1 MSSSSKVKARLATLV
16 VLSLVAGCDSGA
28 KRVDDVSRGSGDT
41 QSGSGAQLTP
51 LLRPNQAIMITPTP
65 LTPSMHDGALAPGVG
80 GGASR
85 SITDAVARAIILAGP
100 RVAVDRWFVFRLTP
114 DAIGTDGT
122 FSVAKDTLEECFF
135 TDAGGMFPCS
145 ADKAVEA
152 LISDVSGKSL
162 SSQRYSYFA
171 ITPAESASLLSGKH
185 VRIRVWSNSRGSS
198 AMLRLLVMSRD
209 SASADWTVEIQE

>member
-1 MSSSSKVKARLATLV
+1 MTTRLD
-16 VLSLVAGCDSGA
+16 AG
-28 KRVDDVSRGSGDT
+28 VTYT
-41 QSGSGAQLTP
+41 QSWDAQNRLGSVAAPARNT
-51 LLRPNQAIMITPTP
+51 AWVYDA
-65 LTPSMHDGALAPGVG
+65 DGARVSKADGAMTTVDVG
-80 GGASR
+80 GLV
-85 SITDAVARAIILAGP
+85 I
-100 RVAVDRWFVFRLTP
+100 FRLTP
-114 DAIGTDGT
+114 DAIGIDGT

-135 TDAGGMFPCS
+135 TDAGGTLPCS

-198 AMLRLLVMSRD
+198 AMLRLLVISRD
-209 SASADWTVEIQE
+209 SASGDWTVEIQE